1 MIMEISVNTQ
11 DIDNLESFSDFEF
24 FKFFWEKYQEPT
36 NVRFEKHRVRLTS
49 AFNTERPKL
58 TKDDIYTMEKFV
70 NTLDDSFFPK
80 FIWNEDGTH
89 ELYTEPLLERLKSIV
104 KDLTTAYKF
113 H

>member
-1 MIMEISVNTQ
+1 MEISVNTQ